1 MLKKTICTVAAA
13 LTLTGC
19 MSDREYQLRKRQL
32 QNQAAYPPTYELFTV
47 SGPFK
52 LELAEG
58 GAAKVA
64 VPNQP
69 FQAISI
75 PDGAATQAGVAKF
88 LGGAAAATVLGWKA
102 LDRAGGTSIM
112 KNSNNTTTTTTTNGG
127 CY

>member
-1 MLKKTICTVAAA
+1 MKKAIMAVLAAA
-13 LTLTGC
+13 TLTGC

-32 QNQAAYPPTYELFTV
+32 EAQAAYPPAYELFTV
-47 SGPFK
+47 NGPFK
-52 LELAEG
+52 LELAENG
-58 GAAKVA
+58 TAKVA

-69 FQAISI
+69 FQAIPI

-102 LDRAGGTSIM
+102 LDGAGGTSVM
-112 KNSNNTTTTTTTNGG
+112 KNSNNTTTTTTTTNGG

>member
-1 MLKKTICTVAAA
+1 MFRNTIAAVLAAA
-13 LTLTGC
+13 MLTGC
-19 MSDREYQLRKRQL
+19 MGDREYQLRKRQL
-32 QNQAAYPPTYELFTV
+32 KNQAAHPATYELFTV

-69 FQAISI
+69 FQAIPI

-102 LDRAGGTSIM
+102 LDGAGSTSVM
-112 KNSNNTTTTTTTNGG
+112 KNSNNTTTTTTNGG

>member
-1 MLKKTICTVAAA
+1 MFGKTLLSAALAAA
-13 LTLTGC
+13 MLTGC

-32 QNQAAYPPTYELFTV
+32 QNQAAHPPTYELFTV

-69 FQAISI
+69 FQAIPI

-88 LGGAAAATVLGWKA
+88 LGGAAAATVLAWKA
-102 LDRAGGTSIM
+102 LDGAGSTSVM
-112 KNSNNTTTTTTTNGG
+112 KNSNNTTTTTTNGG

>member
-1 MLKKTICTVAAA
+1 MFRKAITAALAAA
-13 LTLTGC
+13 MLTGC

-32 QNQAAYPPTYELFTV
+32 EAQAAYPPTYELFTV

-52 LELAEG
+52 LELAENG
-58 GAAKVA
+58 TAKVA

-69 FQAISI
+69 FQAIPI

-102 LDRAGGTSIM
+102 LDGAGGTSIM

>member
-1 MLKKTICTVAAA
+1 MTKAIMAVLAAA
-13 LTLTGC
+13 MLAGC

-32 QNQAAYPPTYELFTV
+32 EAQAAHPPTYELFTV

-69 FQAISI
+69 FQAIPI

-102 LDRAGGTSIM
+102 LDGAGSTSVM
-112 KNSNNTTTTTTTNGG
+112 KNSNNTTTTTTNGG

>member
-1 MLKKTICTVAAA
+1 MRKAIMAA
-13 LTLTGC
+13 LTAAMLCGC

-32 QNQAAYPPTYELFTV
+32 EAQAAHPPTYELFTV

-52 LELAEG
+52 LELAENG
-58 GAAKVA
+58 TAKVA

-69 FQAISI
+69 FQAIPI

-102 LDRAGGTSIM
+102 LDGAGSTSVM
-112 KNSNNTTTTTTTNGG
+112 KNSNNTTTTTTNGG

>member
-13 LTLTGC
+13 LALTGC

-69 FQAISI
+69 FQAIPI

-102 LDRAGGTSIM
+102 LDGAGSTSVM
-112 KNSNNTTTTTTTNGG
+112 KNSNNTTTTTTNGG

>member
-1 MLKKTICTVAAA
+1 MTKAIMAALAAA
-13 LTLTGC
+13 MLTGC

-32 QNQAAYPPTYELFTV
+32 EAQAAHPPTYELFAV
-47 SGPFK
+47 NGPFK
-52 LELAEG
+52 MELAEG
-58 GAAKVA
+58 ATAKVS

-69 FQAISI
+69 FQAIPI

-102 LDRAGGTSIM
+102 LDGAGSTSVM
-112 KNSNNTTTTTTTNGG
+112 KNSNNTTTTTTNGG

>member
-1 MLKKTICTVAAA
+1 MFKKAITAAIVAAM
-13 LTLTGC
+13 LTGC

-32 QNQAAYPPTYELFTV
+32 KAQAAYPPTYELFTV

-52 LELAEG
+52 LELAENG
-58 GAAKVA
+58 TAKVA

-69 FQAISI
+69 FQAIPI
-75 PDGAATQAGVAKF
+75 PDGAATQAGVARF

-102 LDRAGGTSIM
+102 LDGAGGTSVM
-112 KNSNNTTTTTTTNGG
+112 KNSHNTTTTTTNGG

>member
-1 MLKKTICTVAAA
+1 MRKAIMAA
-13 LTLTGC
+13 LSAAMLTGC

-32 QNQAAYPPTYELFTV
+32 EAQAAHPPTYELFTV
-47 SGPFK
+47 NGPFK
-52 LELAEG
+52 MELAD
-58 GAAKVA
+58 GATAKVS

-69 FQAISI
+69 FQAIPI

-102 LDRAGGTSIM
+102 LDGAGSTSVM
-112 KNSNNTTTTTTTNGG
+112 KNSNNTTTTTTNGG